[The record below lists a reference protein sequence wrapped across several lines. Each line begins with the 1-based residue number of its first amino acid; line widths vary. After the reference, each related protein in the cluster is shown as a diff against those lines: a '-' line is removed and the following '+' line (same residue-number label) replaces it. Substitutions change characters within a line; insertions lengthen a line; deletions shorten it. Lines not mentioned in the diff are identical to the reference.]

1 MVTKP
6 DLTMTGSH
14 TAAMLG
20 VSLVLLLG
28 LSPSRSLADADPGA
42 DPAPLTGTAVLQPA
56 ALDMSGAVIG
66 DIRIANNDIFNLDDP
81 AEDKLLYRLANYL
94 HIETHKD
101 VIRRQLLFQPG
112 DPFSSHDLVE
122 TERILRG
129 NHYIHDATIKPISV
143 EDGVVDVAVE
153 TTDVWT
159 LTPRVSASRAGG
171 ENSAGIGLRELNLLG
186 TGVEVEAMYRSNVDR
201 DSTIFRI
208 ADHHIGDH
216 WYSFEGAFASSS
228 DGHTTLVDLEKP
240 FYSLDSKSA
249 HGISYLDNDSIDDVY
264 DAGEVMAS
272 FRHQA
277 STYEV
282 FKGWSHGL
290 QDGWVRRFKAGLGHD
305 EHLFS
310 EIDPG
315 DGMLETA
322 PQDRLFVYPFIEFE
336 ILEDRF
342 EKTRN
347 VDQVS
352 RTEDRFLGT
361 RLNGRLGY
369 ASTGLGSYG
378 NAWLIGLQAQKG
390 YGSSDKTSVVL
401 ASDFDTRVEN
411 GDLRNLS
418 VEVSASY
425 HRRQSDHRLLFASV
439 SGLYGHNLDIDNL
452 VQLGGDSGLRGYP
465 LRYQGGDKR
474 ALLTVEQRYF
484 TDWYPF
490 RLFRVGGAV
499 FFDVGRTWN
508 GSDINYRNQGWL
520 KDVGFGLRIGST
532 RSGTGRMTHID
543 LAFPLDGGTDISN
556 VQLLVETKTSF

>member
-1 MVTKP
+1 MFLCVPRPGQAET
-6 DLTMTGSH
+6 
-14 TAAMLG
+14 
-20 VSLVLLLG
+20 
-28 LSPSRSLADADPGA
+28 GA
-42 DPAPLTGTAVLQPA
+42 D
-56 ALDMSGAVIG
+56 
-66 DIRIANNDIFNLDDP
+66 
-81 AEDKLLYRLANYL
+81 
-94 HIETHKD
+94 
-101 VIRRQLLFQPG
+101 
-112 DPFSSHDLVE
+112 
-122 TERILRG
+122 
-129 NHYIHDATIKPISV
+129 
-143 EDGVVDVAVE
+143 GV
-153 TTDVWT
+153 
-159 LTPRVSASRAGG
+159 G
-171 ENSAGIGLRELNLLG
+171 ES
-186 TGVEVEAMYRSNVDR
+186 GVEASPPAVALEYTATPDCPSAD
-201 DSTIFRI
+201 DFRAI
-208 ADHHIGDH
+208 
-216 WYSFEGAFASSS
+216 
-228 DGHTTLVDLEKP
+228 V
-240 FYSLDSKSA
+240 
-249 HGISYLDNDSIDDVY
+249 
-264 DAGEVMAS
+264 
-272 FRHQA
+272 
-277 STYEV
+277 
-282 FKGWSHGL
+282 
-290 QDGWVRRFKAGLGHD
+290 
-305 EHLFS
+305 
-310 EIDPG
+310 
-315 DGMLETA
+315 
-322 PQDRLFVYPFIEFE
+322 
-336 ILEDRF
+336 
-342 EKTRN
+342 
-347 VDQVS
+347 
-352 RTEDRFLGT
+352 
-361 RLNGRLGY
+361 NGRLGY